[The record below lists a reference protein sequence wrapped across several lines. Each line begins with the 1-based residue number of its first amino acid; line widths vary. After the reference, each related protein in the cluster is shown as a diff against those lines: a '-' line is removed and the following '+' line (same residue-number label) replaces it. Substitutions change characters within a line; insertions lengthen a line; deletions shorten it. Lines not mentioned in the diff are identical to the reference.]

1 MNTPRTNV
9 RQHILDTAKPIIL
22 GKGFSVVGLNEVLSA
37 AAVPKGSFYH
47 YFKSKELF
55 GVALLDSY
63 FADYLATLDSLLNN
77 QALPAAER
85 LMTYWRGWL
94 ESQASCDMQG
104 KCLAVKLAGEVTDLS
119 EAMRLALHQGTDQI
133 INRLAACIVAG
144 QMDGSLTTEI
154 DAQHTA
160 LTLYEMWLGATL
172 LSKMR
177 RDRSAMEAAM
187 LATLSLLNL
196 ESSCSYF

>member
-55 GVALLDSY
+55 GEALLESY
-63 FADYLATLDSLLNN
+63 FSDYLAYLDQLLGN
-77 QALPAAER
+77 QAVPAAER
-85 LMTYWRGWL
+85 LMAYWRGWL

-104 KCLAVKLAGEVTDLS
+104 KCLAVKLGGEVSDLS

-133 INRLAACIVAG
+133 IDRLAACIAAG
-144 QMDGSLTTEI
+144 LVDGSLTGAI

-177 RDRSAMEAAM
+177 RDRSAMEGAM

-196 ESSCSYF
+196 AK

>member
-55 GVALLDSY
+55 GEALLESY
-63 FADYLATLDSLLNN
+63 FADYLEYLDQLLNN
-77 QALPAAER
+77 QAVPAAER
-85 LMTYWRGWL
+85 LMAYWRGWL

-104 KCLAVKLAGEVTDLS
+104 KCLAVKLGGEVSDLS

-133 INRLAACIVAG
+133 IDRLATCIAAG
-144 QMDGSLTTEI
+144 LADGSLTGVI

-160 LTLYEMWLGATL
+160 QTLYEMWLGATL

-177 RDRSAMEAAM
+177 RDRSAMEGAM

-196 ESSCSYF
+196 TK

>member
-55 GVALLDSY
+55 GEALLESY
-63 FADYLATLDSLLNN
+63 FSDYLEYLDQLLNN
-77 QALPAAER
+77 QAVPAAER
-85 LMTYWRGWL
+85 LMAYWRGWL

-104 KCLAVKLAGEVTDLS
+104 KCLAVKLGGEVSDLS

-133 INRLAACIVAG
+133 IARLANCIDAA
-144 QMDGSLTTEI
+144 MADGSLSGKI

-160 LTLYEMWLGATL
+160 QTLYEMWLGATL

-177 RDRSAMEAAM
+177 RDRSAMEGAM

-196 ESSCSYF
+196 AK

>member
-55 GVALLDSY
+55 GEALLESY
-63 FADYLATLDSLLNN
+63 FSDYLEYLDKLLNN

-85 LMTYWRGWL
+85 LMSYWRGWL

-104 KCLAVKLAGEVTDLS
+104 KCLAVKLGGEVSDLS

-133 INRLAACIVAG
+133 IDRLAVCIDAA
-144 QMDGSLTTEI
+144 MADGSLSGKI
-154 DAQHTA
+154 DAHHTA
-160 LTLYEMWLGATL
+160 QTLYEMWLGATL

-177 RDRSAMEAAM
+177 RDRSAMDGAM

-196 ESSCSYF
+196 AK

>member
-55 GVALLDSY
+55 GEALLESY
-63 FADYLATLDSLLNN
+63 FSDYFEYLDKLLNN

-85 LMTYWRGWL
+85 LMSYWRGWL

-104 KCLAVKLAGEVTDLS
+104 KCLAVKLGGEVSDLS

-133 INRLAACIVAG
+133 IDRLANCIDAA
-144 QMDGSLTTEI
+144 MADGSLSGKI
-154 DAQHTA
+154 DAHHTA
-160 LTLYEMWLGATL
+160 QTLYEMWLGATL

-177 RDRSAMEAAM
+177 RDRSAMDGAM

-196 ESSCSYF
+196 AK

>member
-55 GVALLDSY
+55 GEALLESY
-63 FADYLATLDSLLNN
+63 FSDYLEYLDKLLNN

-85 LMTYWRGWL
+85 LMSYWRGWL

-104 KCLAVKLAGEVTDLS
+104 KCLAVKLGGEVSDLS

-133 INRLAACIVAG
+133 IDRLANCIDAA
-144 QMDGSLTTEI
+144 MADGSLSGKI
-154 DAQHTA
+154 DAHHTA
-160 LTLYEMWLGATL
+160 QTLYEMWLGATL

-177 RDRSAMEAAM
+177 RDRSAMDGAM

-196 ESSCSYF
+196 AK

>member
-55 GVALLDSY
+55 GEALLESY
-63 FADYLATLDSLLNN
+63 FSDYLEYLDQLLNN
-77 QALPAAER
+77 QAVPAAER
-85 LMTYWRGWL
+85 LMAYWRGWL

-104 KCLAVKLAGEVTDLS
+104 KCLAVKLGGEVSDLS

-144 QMDGSLTTEI
+144 QADGSLTVEI

-177 RDRSAMEAAM
+177 RDRSAMEGAM

-196 ESSCSYF
+196 TK